1 MDITIEVVHGWR
13 LLARVRELIVEPGV
27 QRLIFRNE
35 QGDTLFVVEGTTLR
49 SATTTR
55 PILAAVKAVADELPR
70 VTLEVVRDENL
81 AREVGVTTGSEE
93 FDRAIDVVEPVFER
107 Y

>member
-35 QGDTLFVVEGTTLR
+35 QGDTLFVVEG
-49 SATTTR
+49 R
-55 PILAAVKAVADELPR
+55 PCVPPR
-70 VTLEVVRDENL
+70 P
-81 AREVGVTTGSEE
+81 
-93 FDRAIDVVEPVFER
+93 RAQFWQR
-107 Y
+107 